1 MPITIESL
9 TAQLNEFEMQRIA
22 AANAAHQAAGSA
34 LVVRQQLEM
43 LLQESQDGQANKQA
57 EECPSS

>member
-1 MPITIESL
+1 MPITIEGL
-9 TAQLNEFEMQRIA
+9 TAQLNEFEMQRSA

-43 LLQESQDGQANKQA
+43 LLKEQHDGQVNQQGEGEAA
-57 EECPSS
+57 

>member
-9 TAQLNEFEMQRIA
+9 TKQLNEFEMQRMA

-34 LVVRQQLEM
+34 LVVREQLEM
-43 LLQESQDGQANKQA
+43 LLKEQNNGQVNHQA
-57 EECPSS
+57 AEQVA

>member
-9 TAQLNEFEMQRIA
+9 TQQLNEFEMQRAA

-34 LVVRQQLEM
+34 LVVREQLEM
-43 LLQESQDGQANKQA
+43 LLKEQRDGQVNDQA
-57 EECPSS
+57 IEA